1 MTVGVP
7 QGSILGPLLFF
18 MYINEVR
25 KSLRYA
31 FIALFADDTALFY
44 LSPTDL
50 KNIACWLEENKLTL
64 NTSKSKFMLIVNSKK
79 LKNVS
84 HFKLTSNTCTLETEC
99 TLKYLGIVINENIS
113 WADHIDFA
121 TKKVKSTIWRS
132 AKDFTALTSNLCS

>member
-1 MTVGVP
+1 
-7 QGSILGPLLFF
+7 

-31 FIALFADDTALFY
+31 FIALFADDTALSY

-64 NTSKSKFMLIVNSKK
+64 NMSKSKFMLIANSKK

-84 HFKLTSNTCTLETEC
+84 DFKLTINNCTLERESK
-99 TLKYLGIVINENIS
+99 LS
-113 WADHIDFA
+113 QD
-121 TKKVKSTIWRS
+121 
-132 AKDFTALTSNLCS
+132 